1 MKRCHSMRFGGS
13 PGQDGALFRLWAP
26 AAKTVALRL
35 ASQSEDFAMDQCG
48 DGWFERRP
56 HGIGAGARYQ
66 FVIDGNRAVP
76 DPASRFQPED
86 VGGPSELID
95 PMAFEWSDDKWKGRP
110 WHEAVIYELH
120 IGAFTREGTYRAA
133 MRELERLARLGIT
146 AIELMPLADFAG
158 SRNWGYDGVLPF
170 APDSSYG
177 RPEELKALIVEAH
190 RLGVMVFIDVVY
202 NHFGPEGNYLPFY
215 APSFFAK
222 RSTNWGQAIDFTSM
236 ARRFFIDNALY
247 WLDEYHLDGL
257 RLDAAHAIEDAT
269 TPHFLE
275 ELATTARRAC
285 AGREIHLMLE
295 NDKNAPHYLERRA
308 DGRPILYNAQWNDDF
323 HHVIHVILT
332 GETDGYYAD
341 YARDPID
348 KLGRT
353 LTQGFIYQGERST
366 YRDASRGQA
375 SAHLPPLAFINFLQN
390 HDQIGNRAL
399 GERMTC
405 LTTRDALAAAAAVLL
420 LAPSPPLLFMGEE
433 SGAKNPFLFF
443 ADFSGR
449 LAEAVRDG
457 RRREFARFPAFA
469 SSDAQARIP
478 DPFALTTFERS
489 RIDSVKAPT
498 HAEIS
503 TLYQTLLRLR
513 HREVIP
519 RLQGPRG
526 FAAGYHCDG
535 AVLTAHW
542 LLPDGNPLSLLA
554 NLSSKPTH
562 TAFLLKGRLIWGAGN
577 GEELAPWAV
586 CWTVGT

>member
-1 MKRCHSMRFGGS
+1 MKRCHHMRFGALLAK
-13 PGQDGALFRLWAP
+13 DGALFRLWAP

-35 ASQSEDFAMDQCG
+35 ASRPKDLPMDQRG
-48 DGWFERRP
+48 DGWFEQHIR
-56 HGIGAGARYQ
+56 GIGAGARYQ
-66 FVIDGNRAVP
+66 FVIDGNRTVP

-86 VGGPSELID
+86 VGGPSELVD
-95 PMAFEWSDDKWKGRP
+95 PMAFEWSDDKWEGRP

-133 MRELERLARLGIT
+133 MRELERLALLGIT

-202 NHFGPEGNYLPFY
+202 NHFGPEGNDLPFY

-222 RSTNWGQAIDFTSM
+222 RGTDWGQAIDFTGM

-247 WLDEYHLDGL
+247 WLDEYHMDGL
-257 RLDAAHAIEDAT
+257 RLDAVHAIEDDTA
-269 TPHFLE
+269 PHFLE

-295 NDKNAPHYLERRA
+295 NDKNESHYLARCA
-308 DGRPILYNAQWNDDF
+308 DGAPLLYDAQWNDDF
-323 HHVIHVILT
+323 HHAVHIILT

-341 YARDPID
+341 YAREPID
-348 KLGRT
+348 KLGRA
-353 LTQGFIYQGERST
+353 LTQGFIYQGERSA
-366 YRDASRGQA
+366 YRDAARGKA
-375 SAHLPPLAFINFLQN
+375 SAHLPPLAFVNFIQN

-399 GERMTC
+399 GERMTH
-405 LTTRDALAAAAAVLL
+405 LATRDALAAAVAILL

-443 ADFSGR
+443 VDFSGP

-478 DPFALTTFERS
+478 DPLASATFERS
-489 RIDSVKAPT
+489 RIDPSAFSDAKIPA
-498 HAEIS
+498 
-503 TLYQTLLRLR
+503 LYRTLLGLR
-513 HREVIP
+513 HREIIP

-526 FAAGYHCDG
+526 FAASYDYDG
-535 AVLTAHW
+535 PVLTVRW
-542 LLPDGNPLSLLA
+542 LLPDGSALSLLA
-554 NLSSKPTH
+554 NLSSKPVRTVWP
-562 TAFLLKGRLIWGAGN
+562 LKGRLIWGAADR
-577 GEELAPWAV
+577 EEWAPWAV
-586 CWTVGT
+586 CWALGT